1 MRAFFL
7 DGVFQDAFWLSG
19 AFPPGGMWKETE
31 GQIQSFCSISS
42 IL

>member
-7 DGVFQDAFWLSG
+7 DGVVQDASRLSR
-19 AFPPGGMWKETE
+19 ALRPGGMWKETE
-31 GQIQSFCSISS
+31 RQIQSFCSISS